1 MLQSRRSWIAQGFPP
16 LLFKGLLFLL
26 VVSLAP
32 LRPATAL
39 ASSPTKEPRYLEII
53 TSFPPEFYAPFIAAF
68 SKRYPQ
74 IQVLTLNKKTTT
86 AIDEIKRGN
95 LRHFDLFWSSSP
107 DAFAIL
113 KSEGALTAMP
123 HGRHHKAIA
132 IDGVNID
139 DPDGFFRGF
148 ALSGVGWM
156 WNPDYLKKE
165 GMAIPRRWESLGEP
179 AYYGHLAMSTPSRSG
194 TTHLVVESLLQE
206 FGWERGWALL
216 LRMAGNLKTIS
227 ARSFSVP
234 EGLIHGR
241 FGVGLGIDFLA
252 LSRPKL
258 AFRYGAP
265 VYLAPASIALLKGGP
280 HPTEAAL
287 FVDFILSPEGQS
299 LLLAPAVSRVPVS
312 EDFIRSQGPEKEPEL
327 LGLIRQDLARPFDVA
342 LSQGRYHLVNQ
353 LFDRMITHRL
363 PERRKLW
370 KRFLDLEKQAASMG
384 INPWPTKGAFLDLLT
399 TVPVSADESKNPLF
413 TTPFTL
419 SRRGASLGEAHR
431 KQIQQ
436 WDRFL
441 ATRLRQAKTLLDGAE
456 FDLNATRH

>member
-1 MLQSRRSWIAQGFPP
+1 MLQSGRSWIAQGFPP
-16 LLFKGLLFLL
+16 LLLKGVLFTLFICFTL
-26 VVSLAP
+26 FHP
-32 LRPATAL
+32 PASL
-39 ASSPTKEPRYLEII
+39 ASSPAEEPRYLEII
-53 TSFPPEFYAPFIAAF
+53 TSFPPEFYTPFIAAF
-68 SKRYPQ
+68 SQRHPQ

-95 LRHFDLFWSSSP
+95 PRHFDLFWSSSP

-123 HGRHHKAIA
+123 HGRSHKAIS

-139 DPDGFFRGF
+139 DPEGFFRGF

-156 WNPDYLKKE
+156 WSPGYLKKE
-165 GMAIPRRWESLGEP
+165 GMDIPRRWESLGEP

-206 FGWERGWALL
+206 FGWEHGWALL
-216 LRMAGNLKTIS
+216 LRMGGNLKTIS

-234 EGLIHGR
+234 EGLLHGR

-252 LSRPKL
+252 LSRQNL
-258 AFRYGAP
+258 GFRYGVP
-265 VYLAPASIALLKGGP
+265 VYIAPASIALLKGGP
-280 HPTEAAL
+280 HPVEATL

-299 LLLAPAVSRVPVS
+299 LLLDPAVSRVPVS
-312 EDFIRSQGPEKEPEL
+312 KAFIHSQDPAEEPEL
-327 LGLIRQDLARPFDVA
+327 LRLIQQNLARPFDVS

-370 KRFLDLEKQAASMG
+370 KRFIDLEKQAASMG
-384 INPWPTKGAFLDLLT
+384 ISPWPVKKTFASLLT
-399 TVPVSADESKNPLF
+399 TVPVSEEESKNTLF

-431 KQIQQ
+431 QQIQE

-441 ATRLRQAKTLLDGAE
+441 AMRLRQAEVLLDKAE
-456 FDLNATRH
+456 FDLNATRQ